1 MVKECSEDIDVKIPE
16 LGEYYA
22 LEWAQEIMG
31 EENAATAIK
40 LLKGQGIVNGELK
53 KNGYNAMLDIF
64 ASPLTQRLVSAF
76 VNQKVMTKFPQV
88 NEKLK
93 RKQLTKKLTN
103 IISYG
108 CLF

>member
-1 MVKECSEDIDVKIPE
+1 MDVKIPE
-16 LGEYYA
+16 LGEHYA

-31 EENAATAIK
+31 EENSTNGIK
-40 LLKGQGIVNGELK
+40 VAKGKGIVNGELR

-76 VNQKVMTKFPQV
+76 VEEKVMTKFPEV

-93 RKQLTKKLTN
+93 RTPKLH
-103 IISYG
+103 YKYVR
-108 CLF
+108 C

>member
-1 MVKECSEDIDVKIPE
+1 MDVKIPE
-16 LGEYYA
+16 LGEHYT

-31 EENAATAIK
+31 EENASNGVKTAK
-40 LLKGQGIVNGELK
+40 TKGTINGEIR

-76 VNQKVMTKFPQV
+76 AEEKVMTKFPEV

-93 RKQLTKKLTN
+93 RKFSKN
-103 IISYG
+103 
-108 CLF
+108 CECNV